1 MRSDYYK
8 YICAGVEWFKTK
20 HIDLTDNELLE
31 RIAKDGSQEWST
43 ALFSRYV
50 EMIYGVCMKYYKNP
64 SDSKDATMD
73 IYEKFCTKVKTHNI
87 EYFKSWLYTLVKNHC
102 LEKLRKSNRDR
113 EKFNAIP
120 LVQSEDFFHPF
131 SEDQKELVLIKLE
144 ECMTKLKEEQRV
156 CIDLFYLQKKS
167 YEEIVD
173 TLKLEWKR
181 VRSLIQNGRRNLK
194 ICLEKE

>member
-1 MRSDYYK
+1 M
-8 YICAGVEWFKTK
+8 EWFKTK
-20 HIDLTDNELLE
+20 HIDLTDDELLE
-31 RIAKDGSQEWST
+31 RIKEEDSQEWST

-50 EMIYGVCMKYYKNP
+50 ELIYGVCMKYYKNP

-73 IYEKFCTKVKTHNI
+73 IYGKFCSKVKTHNI
-87 EYFKSWLYTLVKNHC
+87 EYFKSWLYTMVKNHC
-102 LEKLRKSNRDR
+102 LEKLRKANRDR

-120 LVQSEDFFHPF
+120 IMQSEEVFHPF
-131 SEDQKELVLIKLE
+131 SEDLNESVLIKLE
-144 ECMTKLKEEQRV
+144 ECITKLKDDQKI

-173 TLKLEWKR
+173 TLKLEWNR